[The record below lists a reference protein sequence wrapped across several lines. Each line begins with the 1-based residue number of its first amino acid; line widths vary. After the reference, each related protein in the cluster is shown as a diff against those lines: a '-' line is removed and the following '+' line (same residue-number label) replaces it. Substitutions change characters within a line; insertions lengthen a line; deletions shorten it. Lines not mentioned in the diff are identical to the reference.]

1 MWDWAI
7 WGALI
12 LAGAAGI
19 AAFALLAVR
28 AREAWREAN
37 DTRRDLVHRLEAFAA
52 KAEATA
58 DRVAAAAD
66 TAELQRSL
74 GRLRVSL
81 ARLSVLR
88 SALDEAKLTFGRVTA
103 VVPRK

>member
-12 LAGAAGI
+12 LGGTAGI
-19 AAFALLAVR
+19 AALALLAVR

-37 DTRRDLVHRLEAFAA
+37 DTRYDLVHRLGRFAA
-52 KAEATA
+52 KAEATG
-58 DRVAAAAD
+58 DRVAAAGA
-66 TAELQRSL
+66 TPELRQSL
-74 GRLRVSL
+74 ARLRVSL

-88 SALDEAKLTFGRVTA
+88 AALDEAHLTFGRVTA

>member
-19 AAFALLAVR
+19 AALALLAVR

-37 DTRRDLVHRLEAFAA
+37 DTRRDLVYRLRKFAA

-58 DRVAAAAD
+58 ESIASVGD
-66 TAELQRSL
+66 TPELRQSL
-74 GRLRVSL
+74 ARLRVSL

-88 SALDEAKLTFGRVTA
+88 EALDEARLTAGRATA
-103 VVPRK
+103 IVPRK